1 MRKIAKLILIYT
13 LCLLLTPAFGLDKPT
28 KPSLEFTDVV
38 YAKIGDRALH
48 IDIAVPEDGT
58 KNLHPVVVWIHGGG
72 WKTGTYKMNMARW
85 LTDYGYVVAS
95 VEYRLSGEAKF
106 PAQIADCRAAIRF
119 LREKSKQ
126 YGINP
131 DRIGVWG
138 GSAGGHLAA
147 LLGTSAN
154 VRELD
159 NSHPPSKTSA
169 RVQAVCVFY
178 GPSDLTVPLAENPA
192 KKKPGPV
199 VELLGGKPAEKP
211 GLARLASPVFFV
223 TPDDPPF
230 LIVHGEQDPL
240 VPISQA
246 EKLYEALKKA
256 GVEVTF
262 IRVKNAGHG
271 FAKAGI
277 EPNWADI
284 MKSVREFFD
293 RHLKKP

>member
-1 MRKIAKLILIYT
+1 
-13 LCLLLTPAFGLDKPT
+13 
-28 KPSLEFTDVV
+28 
-38 YAKIGDRALH
+38 
-48 IDIAVPEDGT
+48 
-58 KNLHPVVVWIHGGG
+58 
-72 WKTGTYKMNMARW
+72 MNMARW

-131 DRIGVWG
+131 NRIGVCG

-147 LLGTSAN
+147 LLGTSSD

-159 NSHPPSKTSA
+159 DTFPRHLQSKISN

-178 GPSDLTVPLAENPA
+178 GPSDLTVPLAEDPA

-199 VELLGGKPAEKP
+199 AELLGGKPAEKS

-230 LIVHGEQDPL
+230 LIVHGEQDLL

-256 GVEVTF
+256 GLDVTF

-271 FAKAGI
+271 FVKEGI
-277 EPNWADI
+277 EPTWADI